1 MSIGI
6 YRGDALQF
14 VGKSGGKNFRPLP
27 KKKFTVSKKRVVTVK
42 ITSKTRYKIM
52 Q

>member
-14 VGKSGGKNFRPLP
+14 DGKYGGKKFRPLP
-27 KKKFTVSKKRVVTVK
+27 AKKFTVSKKRVVTVK
-42 ITSKTRYKIM
+42 
-52 Q
+52 